1 MLVEINKIQAISREL
16 VLFYDQRGNLLNSVS
31 VVKWIGITDGK
42 IRIKTDNGEFEFF
55 VYDVEEID
63 DLGVITNYTAL
74 DKVFTQDGEYN
85 TRLQDIFKLLVNDIL
100 KGCCDAGGGGGT
112 QGLQDVLIVDPNLTQ
127 ANTIDGGGFDQTIT
141 NVSKLAVES
150 TTVAAVSSQSE
161 VISDNAFLKTV
172 DATTTAVAQ
181 TKKSGGFVSAEIRA
195 TDATGQTAVEAYA
208 KELRIVTPKVDAGT
222 AVLGQ
227 VATLKDAATGEVEYE
242 TPASG
247 DNIYNSDG
255 TLTADRTVD
264 GDNFRLKF
272 HNYEQLILSNSID
285 DTNTIIGSEAAPNNT
300 GSSVN
305 AIGPNTADTN
315 SGSFINALGGNAATF
330 NSGEHVNALGSAAAY
345 SNSGDYVNALGLGAG
360 QNNTYNHVNLLG
372 ENANATADGQ
382 TVLSKDGVTFERI
395 GTTNLTASRLHEV
408 PDADG
413 TLVVTVNS
421 IAADAQG
428 NIVVPSGVTT
438 YGALTDATTVDLPTV
453 NVPLQTALD
462 GKVDENAAIVGAT
475 KTKVTYDAKGLVT
488 AGADATTADIADST
502 NKRYVTDAQ
511 QTVISNT
518 SGTNTGDNAANTTSN
533 AYADAKVA
541 DAIVDGVTTVAPS
554 QNAVFDALAAITSQF
569 QQYLV
574 FNNPVSASSTRFFMV
589 AGGTGATTELP
600 AEIKII
606 KPCTI
611 TGLGIRTNSAQSGT
625 GSLVITLRKNGANT
639 AITFTIAA
647 GSAAGHF
654 SDTANSVSF
663 AAGDTICI
671 ACVNNATAT
680 SATVL
685 NGTIVGQ

>member
-16 VLFYDQRGNLLNSVS
+16 VLFYDQRGDLLNSVS

-55 VYDVEEID
+55 VYDVEEIN

-74 DKVFTQDGEYN
+74 DKVLTQGGEYN

-100 KGCCDAGGGGGT
+100 KGCCDAGGGGGS

-141 NVSKLAVES
+141 NVSKLAVQS
-150 TTVAAVSSQSE
+150 TAVAAVSSQSE
-161 VISDNAFLKTV
+161 VVSDNAFLKTI

-195 TDATGQTAVEAYA
+195 TDATGQTAVEARA

-242 TPASG
+242 TPA
-247 DNIYNSDG
+247 
-255 TLTADRTVD
+255 V
-264 GDNFRLKF
+264 
-272 HNYEQLILSNSID
+272 
-285 DTNTIIGSEAAPNNT
+285 
-300 GSSVN
+300 
-305 AIGPNTADTN
+305 
-315 SGSFINALGGNAATF
+315 
-330 NSGEHVNALGSAAAY
+330 
-345 SNSGDYVNALGLGAG
+345 
-360 QNNTYNHVNLLG
+360 
-372 ENANATADGQ
+372 
-382 TVLSKDGVTFERI
+382 
-395 GTTNLTASRLHEV
+395 
-408 PDADG
+408 
-413 TLVVTVNS
+413 
-421 IAADAQG
+421 
-428 NIVVPSGVTT
+428 GVTT
-438 YGALTDATTVDLPTV
+438 YDALTDATTVDLPTV

-475 KTKVTYDAKGLVT
+475 KTKITYDAKGLVT

-502 NKRYVTDAQ
+502 NKRYVTDAEQ
-511 QTVISNT
+511 VVIGNT

-533 AYADAKVA
+533 AYADGKVA

-554 QNAVFDALAAITSQF
+554 QNAVFDALAAITPQF
-569 QQYLV
+569 QQYLT
-574 FNNPVSASSTRFFMV
+574 FNNSVAASSTRFFSIS
-589 AGGTGATTELP
+589 GGTGNGTESNVD
-600 AEIKII
+600 IKII
-606 KPCTI
+606 KACTI
-611 TGLGIRTNSAQSGT
+611 TGLGIRTSTAQSGT

-647 GSAAGHF
+647 GSAAGYF
-654 SDTANSVSF
+654 SDIANSVSF
-663 AAGDTICI
+663 VAGDIMTIS
-671 ACVNNATAT
+671 AVNNATAT